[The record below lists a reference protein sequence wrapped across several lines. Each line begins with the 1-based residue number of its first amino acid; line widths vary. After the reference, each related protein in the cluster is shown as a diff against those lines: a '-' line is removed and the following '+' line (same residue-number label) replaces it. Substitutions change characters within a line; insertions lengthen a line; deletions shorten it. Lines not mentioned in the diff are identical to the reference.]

1 MDYQLKI
8 LVYLHMRKEGNNP
21 RGFSITDTD
30 FCIYVRDTDF
40 FVYVEGR
47 MVENTHCGLFITDK
61 YSCVYV
67 SPEFLIHP
75 WPFTVLGEGDFEF
88 SESLCVVS

>member
-30 FCIYVRDTDF
+30 FCIYIRDRF
-40 FVYVEGR
+40 LCICERQEGR
-47 MVENTHCGLFITDK
+47 K
-61 YSCVYV
+61 YSLWIIYYRYI
-67 SPEFLIHP
+67 FLCI
-75 WPFTVLGEGDFEF
+75 
-88 SESLCVVS
+88 C